1 MTENKGNDKKLDE
14 DKLQTW
20 RLGADIEVGTVKK
33 TGPQEPPETAEFDE
47 DGNQIFRTKKHYETA
62 KKAEKDREF
71 VRLLRKERKKVTIHS
86 HKRDPI
92 NE

>member
-1 MTENKGNDKKLDE
+1 MAETKPDKRKQE
-14 DKLQTW
+14 AW
-20 RLGADIEVGTVKK
+20 RLGADIEVGAVKK

-47 DGNQIFRTKKHYETA
+47 DGNQIFRTREHYETA
-62 KKAEKDREF
+62 KKAEEDREF
-71 VRLLRKERKKVTIHS
+71 VRDLKKERKKVTIHS